1 MEENRTI
8 VQKLIAYSKKDGNK
22 NVILLIGYL
31 ILQTIVF
38 GIITPYFVTSSP
50 LSDEMDD
57 CYTFFFFGSH
67 DFIIYHTTKISVSQ
81 FYFSFLSLFISVP

>member
-38 GIITPYFVTSSP
+38 GIITPYFVTASNFQN
-50 LSDEMDD
+50 LMR
-57 CYTFFFFGSH
+57 
-67 DFIIYHTTKISVSQ
+67 
-81 FYFSFLSLFISVP
+81 